1 MNHSAKALV
10 LHCIDFRFI
19 HDIVH
24 FMKSVG
30 LLGQYDDVAAAGAAK
45 NLADPYD
52 GHDQEFVLR
61 QIEIARKLHGISEVY
76 VINHLDCGA
85 YGKGTFANA
94 DEERARHQRDLQVAK
109 NVIERRFEGLH
120 VTKILARI
128 DDTGKI
134 DFEKVA

>member
-24 FMKSVG
+24 FMKNVG

-52 GHDQEFVLR
+52 DHDREFVLR
-61 QIEIARKLHGISEVY
+61 QIAIARKLHGISEVY
-76 VINHLDCGA
+76 VINHFDCGA
-85 YGKGTFANA
+85 YGQGTFANA
-94 DEERARHQRDLQVAK
+94 DEERGRHRRDLQVAK
-109 NVIERRFEGLH
+109 DFIERRFDGLS
-120 VTKILARI
+120 VVKILARI
-128 DDTGKI
+128 DEGGQV
-134 DFEKVA
+134 DFEKIV

>member
-10 LHCIDFRFI
+10 LHCIDFRFV
-19 HDIVH
+19 HEIVH
-24 FMKSVG
+24 FMKNLE
-30 LLGQYDDVAAAGAAK
+30 LLNQYDDVSVAGAAK

-52 GHDQEFVLR
+52 RHDREFVLR
-61 QIEIARKLHGISEVY
+61 QIEIAKKLHAVEQVI